1 MFDKSSFQNP
11 ERKYRVNPIM
21 HGWPAD
27 HKLMME
33 AIYDYGFGGVVTN
46 VPFAGGFTSNPA
58 NLEKFGELLDDL
70 DAAGLS
76 YWIYDEM
83 GYPSGQG
90 GGLTLK
96 DHPEYAAKG
105 IYMVRRIAYEPTH
118 ARFPLDDQSDKI
130 VWAAKYPVETP
141 GIHESYVQFD
151 RMIPVPFTS
160 DFLECDLGEKEVLYV
175 FCVKDAYEG
184 THSTHNVSSF
194 RKNINIMDKAAV
206 RRFIDV
212 CFEPTAT
219 AVPDAY
225 QRAGNVFTDEPSL
238 HVAYVR
244 EYETWN
250 YALAPWVDG
259 LFEAYEALYGVSL
272 LPDLPLL
279 FEGSTNAYPVRVKFY
294 KLVGRLIAEAWS
306 GQLSEWC
313 EAHGGGF
320 SGHYLLEESIAHH
333 VKQYGDYVTVLRA
346 ASYPGVDILNCY
358 PEIYTYLTTKYPQ
371 MALRKNGGDGMMVE
385 ICPFADVETF
395 KKAPLDNMTCVMGML
410 YLGGC
415 RVTHSYFGANYE
427 GWRDGI
433 LNRGGGYTNE
443 EESNWFNEYVGRL
456 GTMLDGLTN
465 KCSTFIYYGIEDAQA
480 KNKPMYS
487 SGFGGGDRVAD
498 EATGALANAIYEAGR
513 DYYFVD
519 TEDLREALETL
530 GNTGVASISGNPVK
544 EIFVPALDVIYAE
557 AVDALQKLA
566 EAGVIVRVVN
576 RMPRYAAET
585 GEPLTNA
592 LPTAAIG
599 DICQMVTGD
608 EIFPEAAV
616 GGILL
621 RGRFERDGR
630 SIHMMVNKSRCD
642 VTIAYAGGAG
652 EIWDPRDGSVT
663 ALAAGEA
670 VTVPAMRA
678 LFVIV

>member
-1 MFDKSSFQNP
+1 MFTKVSFQTP
-11 ERKYRVNPIM
+11 ENRFRVNPIM

-33 AIYDYGFGGVVTN
+33 AIKDYGFGGVVTN
-46 VPFAGGFTSNPA
+46 VPFGGGFTSNPD
-58 NLEKFGELLDDL
+58 NLKKFGELLDDL
-70 DAAGLS
+70 DSAGLS

-90 GGLTLK
+90 GGLTLQG
-96 DHPEYAAKG
+96 HPEFAAKG
-105 IYMVRRIAYEPTH
+105 FYMVRRIAYEPTH
-118 ARFPLDDQSDKI
+118 ARFNLDDQSDKI
-130 VWAAKYPVETP
+130 IWAAKYPVETP

-151 RMIPVPFTS
+151 KMMPVPFTETELS
-160 DFLECDLGEKEVLYV
+160 CDLAEKEVLYV

-212 CFEPTAT
+212 CFEPTVA
-219 AVPDAY
+219 AVPDAF

-259 LFEAYEALYGVSL
+259 LFEAYEALYGTSI
-272 LPDLPLL
+272 LPELPLL
-279 FEGSTNAYPVRVKFY
+279 FEGTTNGYPVRVKFY
-294 KLVGRLIAEAWS
+294 KLVGKLIAEAWS
-306 GQLSEWC
+306 GQLSAWC

-333 VKQYGDYVTVLRA
+333 VKQYGDYVTVLRN

-371 MALRKNGGDGMMVE
+371 MAIRKQGGDGMMVE
-385 ICPFADVETF
+385 ICPFANKEIFAQT
-395 KKAPLDNMTCVMGML
+395 PLDNMTCVMGML

-415 RVTHSYFGANYE
+415 RVTHSYFGADYR
-427 GWRDGI
+427 GWRDNV
-433 LNRGGGYTNE
+433 LHHGGGYTNE

-456 GTMLDGLTN
+456 GTVLEGLTN
-465 KCSTFIYYGIEDAQA
+465 KCGTFVYYGIEDAQA
-480 KNKPMYS
+480 KTKPMYS

-498 EATGALANAIYEAGR
+498 EATSALAYAVYETGR
-513 DYYFVD
+513 DFYFAD
-519 TEDLREALETL
+519 TEDFREALDTL
-530 GNTGVASISGNPVK
+530 EKTGIPTISGNPVK
-544 EIFVPALDVIYAE
+544 EIFVPALDVMYAE
-557 AVDALQKLA
+557 AVTALVKL
-566 EAGVIVRVVN
+566 EKAGVTVRVVN

-585 GEPLTNA
+585 GGALTEA
-592 LPTAAIG
+592 LPTATI
-599 DICQMVTGD
+599 DEIRRMVTGD
-608 EIFPEAAV
+608 ETFPEAAV
-616 GGILL
+616 GGVLL
-621 RGRFERDGR
+621 RGRFEKEGKT
-630 SIHMMVNKSRCD
+630 IHMLVNKARCD
-642 VTIAYAGGAG
+642 VAIRYAGGDG
-652 EIWDPRDGSVT
+652 EIWNPCDGSVT
-663 ALAAGEA
+663 SLASGTDI
-670 VTVPAMRA
+670 VVPAMRA
-678 LFVIV
+678 LFVVV